1 MKQNWLNLSTLW
13 QKLRQPYGFRNL
25 RTLDVGNNDGYL
37 KYIRLSRLKTAL
49 FGFGTSIFLL
59 DVWVKSNAN
68 SSPLEFKIQ
77 RWLSKVQKN
86 TIPFQFM
93 DSFTTQFIKCANQV
107 TPVVSAAQ
115 IAKIDGDSLPP
126 SRRFNFIADTV
137 DKTSNAVVN
146 IQAKRMLLGSN
157 GSGFI
162 VSEDGLIVT
171 NAHVVRNK
179 LIQVLVKLP
188 DGRSFNGIVKAL
200 DQEKDLA
207 VIQLDG
213 VRDKL
218 PTMALG
224 SSDSVRTGEWVI
236 AMGSPF
242 KLKNT
247 NTVGVISMVPRISE
261 DLKKAGYIN
270 FSPEEVKEILC
281 FSNILYY
288 VALSIS
294 VDYIVT
300 DAAINRGNSGGPLVN
315 LDGEAIGINCLGLRR
330 VEGISFAIPID
341 TVKEFLRSYG
351 LIIWNQDAD
360 SWNFLCTNIWNQD
373 AETQCLDAAV
383 AADVADV
390 AGCGVAADVAADVAA
405 ADADIPSNYI
415 GITMLTLTPAMLAE
429 LKSSQPGFPN
439 IRGGI
444 FVQRVMDG
452 SPPEKAG
459 LMAGDIILG
468 INGAEVRAMTEVY
481 DAVNKDSKL
490 NLTILRN
497 QRIEYITIYPEV
509 IDIH

>member
-224 SSDSVRTGEWVI
+224 SSDSVRTGQWVI
-236 AMGSPF
+236 AIGSPL
-242 KLKNT
+242 KLKNHI
-247 NTVGVISMVPRISE
+247 TVGVVSTVHRSSEELKLLRPSIFLVFRYSRNVTNPR
-261 DLKKAGYIN
+261 KKQRSSGGR
-270 FSPEEVKEILC
+270 VK
-281 FSNILYY
+281 NI
-288 VALSIS
+288 
-294 VDYIVT
+294 DYIQT
-300 DAAINRGNSGGPLVN
+300 DAAVILWVSGGPLVN
-315 LDGEAIGINCLGLRR
+315 LDGEAIGINTIKMDD
-330 VEGISFAIPID
+330 GISFAIPID
-341 TVKEFLRSYG
+341 TVKEFLLR
-351 LIIWNQDAD
+351 
-360 SWNFLCTNIWNQD
+360 
-373 AETQCLDAAV
+373 
-383 AADVADV
+383 
-390 AGCGVAADVAADVAA
+390 
-405 ADADIPSNYI
+405 
-415 GITMLTLTPAMLAE
+415 
-429 LKSSQPGFPN
+429 
-439 IRGGI
+439 
-444 FVQRVMDG
+444 
-452 SPPEKAG
+452 AG
-459 LMAGDIILG
+459 LHGR
-468 INGAEVRAMTEVY
+468 N
-481 DAVNKDSKL
+481 AVPDLSA
-490 NLTILRN
+490 
-497 QRIEYITIYPEV
+497 Q
-509 IDIH
+509 

>member
-236 AMGSPF
+236 AMGSPLQ
-242 KLKNT
+242 LKNT
-247 NTVGVISMVPRISE
+247 ITVGVVSTVHRSSE
-261 DLKKAGYIN
+261 ELKLNK
-270 FSPEEVKEILC
+270 
-281 FSNILYY
+281 NI
-288 VALSIS
+288 
-294 VDYIVT
+294 DYIQT
-300 DAAINRGNSGGPLVN
+300 DAAITFGNSGGPLVN
-315 LDGEAIGINCLGLRR
+315 LDGEAIGINTIKMA
-330 VEGISFAIPID
+330 EGISFAIPID
-341 TVKEFLRSYG
+341 TVKEFLRWAAAAVTSKSSMAG
-351 LIIWNQDAD
+351 DVKHSNR
-360 SWNFLCTNIWNQD
+360 FKWNQD
-373 AETQCLDAAV
+373 AETQKK
-383 AADVADV
+383 
-390 AGCGVAADVAADVAA
+390 
-405 ADADIPSNYI
+405 NYI
-415 GITMLTLTPAMLAE
+415 GITMLTLTPAILAE
-429 LKSSQPGFPN
+429 LKSRHPGFPN

-444 FVQRVMDG
+444 FVHRVMDG
-452 SPPEKAG
+452 SPAERAG

>member
-224 SSDSVRTGEWVI
+224 SSDSVRTGQWVI
-236 AMGSPF
+236 AMGSPLMLKNTITVGVVSTVHRSGEELKF
-242 KLKNT
+242 KLKFLRR
-247 NTVGVISMVPRISE
+247 P
-261 DLKKAGYIN
+261 LKYKFLRRVEHMKNMEKI
-270 FSPEEVKEILC
+270 
-281 FSNILYY
+281 
-288 VALSIS
+288 
-294 VDYIVT
+294 DYIQT
-300 DAAINRGNSGGPLVN
+300 DAAVTFGDSGGPLVN
-315 LDGEAIGINCLGLRR
+315 LDGEAIGINTIKMA
-330 VEGISFAIPID
+330 EGISFAITID
-341 TVKEFLRSYG
+341 TVKEFLR
-351 LIIWNQDAD
+351 N
-360 SWNFLCTNIWNQD
+360 
-373 AETQCLDAAV
+373 AV
-383 AADVADV
+383 PDLSA
-390 AGCGVAADVAADVAA
+390 
-405 ADADIPSNYI
+405 
-415 GITMLTLTPAMLAE
+415 
-429 LKSSQPGFPN
+429 Q
-439 IRGGI
+439 
-444 FVQRVMDG
+444 
-452 SPPEKAG
+452 
-459 LMAGDIILG
+459 
-468 INGAEVRAMTEVY
+468 
-481 DAVNKDSKL
+481 
-490 NLTILRN
+490 
-497 QRIEYITIYPEV
+497 
-509 IDIH
+509 